1 MSRTLKP
8 INAQKVNTQLDR
20 ALSMTNRR
28 TLVQHRDARSLELA
42 NHGAGRVSGRL
53 DNLDALVDDGLGVG
67 RVVGR
72 EEGREEGQVDA
83 ERLVG
88 EGAAALDLGAQGFGR
103 GGDEGGDDAQAA
115 AVGDCGREVC
125 GADVHEA
132 ALDDGDWMTRER
144 LLADEGN
151 SSSNRRGAYREC
163 PGGG

>member
-1 MSRTLKP
+1 MSRALKP
-8 INAQKVNTQLDR
+8 INAQKVNTKLDR

-28 TLVQHRDARSLELA
+28 TLVQHRDTRGLELA
-42 NHGAGRVSGRL
+42 NDRAGRVSSRL

-83 ERLVG
+83 EGLVG

-125 GADVHEA
+125 GADVHQA
-132 ALDDGDWMTRER
+132 ALDDGDWRMREG
-144 LLADEGN
+144 LLADEG
-151 SSSNRRGAYREC
+151 RQQ
-163 PGGG
+163 